1 MSKDTQQIATKNSKF
16 QGKED
21 RNRCSGGVWRRG
33 WSVRPKHEVPC
44 VLTHT
49 HVHIRKLHKQWET
62 GKDFE

>member
-33 WSVRPKHEVPC
+33 RSVRPKHEAPC
-44 VLTHT
+44 VTL
-49 HVHIRKLHKQWET
+49 VHICKLHKQWET